1 MNLAER
7 KVGPVST
14 GDVLF
19 LNGLV
24 RTLDAAGSTAEAV
37 LVRNGRVQAVGSM
50 DDVRRQS
57 SSGARE
63 VDLAGATM
71 VPGFIESHNHFLSA
85 GQAFA
90 NVDLRSEHC
99 SSIGEMQRM
108 LGERAAQAEPGE
120 WVIGRGYD
128 QTLLEENRHP
138 TRWDLDAAS
147 PDHPVVIF
155 HISYHGLVANTMALA
170 LAGMSK
176 DTRDVPG
183 GEILRD
189 EHGEPNGVLL
199 ESPAMSLVSS
209 LLPQK
214 SVEDMRSGLGLAR
227 DQFMPLG
234 ISAVHDALIH
244 TAGEIEAYAAA
255 MRAGELPMR
264 AYLMIAPELYDGD
277 LEGQSGDL
285 GVSYGLPPGRLVAGP
300 VKFFQD
306 GAIQAYTASL
316 TQPYFDAPD
325 QYGVKIYEPGE
336 LAAHILKYHRMGLQ
350 IAIHGNGDSA
360 IDDILDG
367 YEAALRDMPRDDH
380 RHRIEHCQTA
390 RQDQL
395 ERMASLGVVS
405 SVFINH
411 LWQFGDRH
419 LSRFLGPERANR
431 MEPLA
436 SMTRLGI
443 RWGLHSDC
451 PVTEVNPL
459 RGIWLA
465 VNRRTSG
472 GRPIGEDEKV
482 SVEQALRG
490 FGPDAAF
497 LGFQEHQLGTIA
509 PGYLADFAVLSGD
522 PVADPESIKD
532 LDVLATVIDGEV
544 VVQAPIA
551 V

>member
-1 MNLAER
+1 MSN
-7 KVGPVST
+7 

-24 RTLDAAGSTAEAV
+24 RTLDEAGSTAEAV
-37 LVRNGRVQAVGSM
+37 LVRNGRVQAVGSTPEI
-50 DDVRRQS
+50 REQS
-57 SSGARE
+57 VGARE
-63 VDLAGATM
+63 IDLAGATLL
-71 VPGFIESHNHFLSA
+71 PGFIESHNHFLSA

-99 SSIGEMQRM
+99 ASIGEMQRL
-108 LGERAAQAEPGE
+108 LGDRAAQTAPGE

-138 TRWDLDAAS
+138 TRYDLDRAS
-147 PDHPVVIF
+147 PESPIVIF
-155 HISYHGLVANTMALA
+155 HISYHGLVANSAALER
-170 LAGMSK
+170 AGLNQS
-176 DTRDVPG
+176 TLDVPG

-209 LLPQK
+209 LLPKK
-214 SVEDMRSGLGLAR
+214 SVDDMRAGLGLAR

-234 ISAVHDALIH
+234 VSAVHDALIH
-244 TAGEIEAYAAA
+244 TVEEIDAYAAA

-264 AYLMIAPELYDGD
+264 AYLMIAPELYEGA

-285 GVSYGLPPGRLVAGP
+285 GVSYGLPSGRLVAGP
-300 VKFFQD
+300 VKLFQD

-316 TQPYFDAPD
+316 TQPYFDAPEE
-325 QYGVKIYEPGE
+325 YGVKIYDPEE
-336 LAAHILKYHRMGLQ
+336 LKALIRKYHRMGLQ

-360 IDDILDG
+360 IDDILNG
-367 YEAALRDMPRDDH
+367 YEAALEELPRENH

-395 ERMASLGVVS
+395 ERMARLGVVS

-451 PVTEVNPL
+451 PVTEVHPL

-465 VNRRTSG
+465 VNRRTSSG
-472 GRPIGEDEKV
+472 QSIGEDEKV

-490 FGPDAAF
+490 FGPDAAY
-497 LGFQEHQLGTIA
+497 LGFQESLLGTIA
-509 PGYLADFAVLSGD
+509 PGYLADFAIMSGD
-522 PVADPESIKD
+522 PVAEPEGIKD
-532 LDVLATVIDGEV
+532 FHVLATVIDGEIV
-544 VVQAPIA
+544 VERPLAS
-551 V
+551 